1 MQRHEKEGGGAPA
14 RRPNSRRN
22 AVLPMPIVR
31 PLLVAAAALA
41 LPARSEPAPSETRP
55 ANVTANIAPMAPTK
69 LTSLVLFRGMPLRTP
84 PGIRV
89 LSPSTLLLGGLAV
102 EVPEDVV
109 VEFNERG
116 EAVFSL
122 AKSSTRRSWVLTVGK
137 KKIVASAQARTVVPL
152 PGTGAPRVE
161 WSPFAYSVPP
171 PNDSLHRARDLEDPY
186 DASPFQ

>member
-1 MQRHEKEGGGAPA
+1 M
-14 RRPNSRRN
+14 
-22 AVLPMPIVR
+22 LPMPFIR
-31 PLLVAAAALA
+31 PLLAAAAALA
-41 LPARSEPAPSETRP
+41 LPAGSEPAPSETYP
-55 ANVTANIAPMAPTK
+55 ANVTANIAPARPTT
-69 LTSLVLFRGMPLRTP
+69 LTSMVLFRGMPLRTP

-89 LSPSTLLLGGLAV
+89 LSPSTLLLGGLPV

-116 EAVFSL
+116 EAVFAL
-122 AKSSTRRSWVLTVGK
+122 AKNSTRRSWVLTVGK
-137 KKIVASAQARTVVPL
+137 KKYVASATARTIVPL

-161 WSPFAYSVPP
+161 WSPYAYSVPA